1 MDLNI
6 NENFE
11 LVLNDGSADVIDTG
25 EHTEVLRN
33 IILKEEFFS
42 IRSSC

>member
-11 LVLNDGSADVIDTG
+11 LVLNDGSADVLDTG
-25 EHTEVLRN
+25 EHTEV
-33 IILKEEFFS
+33 
-42 IRSSC
+42 